1 MMLAIDVGNTNIVM
15 GIFAGEKLLAHWR
28 LTTRE
33 WTADEFGLLVK
44 QLLADRGMDP
54 AAIVDIVVSSVVP
67 PLNPA
72 IEGAGPAYFGC
83 RPLFVGPGIK
93 TGMPIRYDNPR
104 EVGADRIINAVAGYE
119 LYGGPLIIVDF
130 GTATTFDVVS
140 ARGEYLGGAIAPG
153 IGISCEALFARAAK
167 LPRVELVR
175 PPSVIGKNT
184 AQSMQAGIVFGFA
197 GMVDA
202 IVRRMRAEI
211 GNVFVLATGGLADLI
226 ARESETIQKVDPLLT
241 LTGLRI
247 IYERN
252 RAG

>member
-1 MMLAIDVGNTNIVM
+1 M
-15 GIFAGEKLLAHWR
+15 GLFKDRELVAHWR
-28 LTTRE
+28 LTSRRE

-44 QLLADRGMDP
+44 QLLADRGLE
-54 AAIVDIVVSSVVP
+54 AGSVRDIVVASVVP

-72 IEGAGPAYFGC
+72 IEGAGTAYFGC
-83 RPLFVGPGIK
+83 RPLFVGPGVK

-140 ARGEYLGGAIAPG
+140 AHGEYLGGAIAPG
-153 IGISCEALFARAAK
+153 IAISCEALFARAAK
-167 LPRVELVR
+167 LPRVELAR

-184 AQSMQAGIVFGFA
+184 AHSMQAGIVFGFA

-202 IVRRMRAEI
+202 VVGRIRAEI
-211 GNVFVLATGGLADLI
+211 GNAFVLATGGLAELI
-226 ARESETIQKVDPLLT
+226 ARESAAIQKVDQLLT

-247 IYERN
+247 VYERN
-252 RAG
+252 RA